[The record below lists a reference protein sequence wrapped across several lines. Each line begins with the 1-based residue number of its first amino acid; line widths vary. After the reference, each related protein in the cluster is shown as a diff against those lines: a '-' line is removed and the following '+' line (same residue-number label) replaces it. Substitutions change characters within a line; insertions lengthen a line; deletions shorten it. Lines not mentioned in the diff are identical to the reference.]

1 MSLSRLLP
9 TPLVALA
16 LMACGAEP
24 AAEPAPAPTATA
36 ADATAPLASAAAA
49 VAASPVTD
57 PAVDR
62 AVQAAE
68 GDGET
73 LTYVARGIGDG
84 DDRITLVYL
93 FPSHCGNA
101 GCTLLVYGGE
111 GDSLVPLGRTTVVET
126 PIRVLSTS
134 SNGRPDL
141 GVMTGEGE
149 ALLAFDGQTYPANP
163 TVAPARIVTDAQGTA
178 MITDADL
185 PPPAD

>member
-1 MSLSRLLP
+1 MILSRLLP

-16 LMACGAEP
+16 LMACSAEP
-24 AAEPAPAPTATA
+24 AAGPASAPAATTADSA
-36 ADATAPLASAAAA
+36 APVAAAAA
-49 VAASPVTD
+49 VQASPVTD

-68 GDGET
+68 GDGDT

-111 GDSLVPLGRTTVVET
+111 GDNLVPLGRTTIVET

-185 PPPAD
+185 PPPAE

>member
-1 MSLSRLLP
+1 MILSRLLP

-16 LMACGAEP
+16 LMACSAEP
-24 AAEPAPAPTATA
+24 AAEPAPAPAATA
-36 ADATAPLASAAAA
+36 ADAAAPMAAAA
-49 VAASPVTD
+49 AIEASPVTD

-73 LTYVARGIGDG
+73 LTYVARGIGAG

-111 GDSLVPLGRTTVVET
+111 GDNLVPLGRTTIVET

-141 GVMTGEGE
+141 GLMTGEGE

-163 TVAPARIVTDAQGTA
+163 TVAPARIITDARGTA
-178 MITDADL
+178 IITDADL